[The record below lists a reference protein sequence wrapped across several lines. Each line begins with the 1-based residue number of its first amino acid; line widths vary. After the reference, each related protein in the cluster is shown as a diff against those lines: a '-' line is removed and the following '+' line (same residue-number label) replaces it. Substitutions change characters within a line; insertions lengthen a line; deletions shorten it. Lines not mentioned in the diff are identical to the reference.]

1 MNHIPRIIVLSILIV
16 IGVVGVA
23 YVAIMAYIH
32 YDVFGKSPSYEG
44 TRQNFINNELYFQ
57 KTEDCFQKIFQC
69 CSSVDS
75 TMELIRFTID
85 NSSNNFVFF
94 QYFSIED
101 RRQLLFPIRDS
112 GLEISQ
118 NQKETLQ
125 SNGITPQMIET
136 LYSNLKKTNCRSVE
150 KDKLNSN
157 NTIFMTFKILDY
169 CSIQYMFYPQ
179 PFEEDSIKSHIS
191 NTPLGRRVRI
201 YVE

>member
-136 LYSNLKKTNCRSVE
+136 LLV
-150 KDKLNSN
+150 L
-157 NTIFMTFKILDY
+157 M
-169 CSIQYMFYPQ
+169 Q
-179 PFEEDSIKSHIS
+179 
-191 NTPLGRRVRI
+191 
-201 YVE
+201 

>member
-1 MNHIPRIIVLSILIV
+1 MNRFPKIILLSILIV
-16 IGVVGVA
+16 IGVVGIA

-57 KTEDCFQKIFQC
+57 KTEDCFQKIVQC
-69 CSSVDS
+69 CLPDSSQGS
-75 TMELIRFTID
+75 LL
-85 NSSNNFVFF
+85 
-94 QYFSIED
+94 FSIQESGNEFLF
-101 RRQLLFPIRDS
+101 RLFFSTENETELVFPIRNSDI
-112 GLEISQ
+112 EISQ
-118 NQKETLQ
+118 DHKKILQ
-125 SNGITPQMIET
+125 SRGIDYKLVKA

-157 NTIFMTFKILDY
+157 NAIFMTFKILDY

-179 PFEEDSIKSHIS
+179 PFEEDSIKRHIS
-191 NTPLGRRVRI
+191 NTPLGQRVRI

>member
-1 MNHIPRIIVLSILIV
+1 MKRVLKIIALSFFLI
-16 IGVVGVA
+16 IGVVGLA
-23 YVAIMAYIH
+23 YVTIIACINH
-32 YDVFGKSPSYEG
+32 DVFGKSPSYEG

-118 NQKETLQ
+118 NQKETLR

>member
-1 MNHIPRIIVLSILIV
+1 MNRILRIIVLSILIV
-16 IGVVGVA
+16 IGVIGVA

-44 TRQNFINNELYFQ
+44 TKQNFIKNEFCFQ
-57 KTEDCFQKIFQC
+57 KTEDCFQKIFQS
-69 CSSVDS
+69 CSSADS

-85 NSSNNFVFF
+85 NSRNNFVFF
-94 QYFSIED
+94 QYFSMED

-125 SNGITPQMIET
+125 SNGITPQMIEI

-157 NTIFMTFKILDY
+157 NAIFMTFKILDY